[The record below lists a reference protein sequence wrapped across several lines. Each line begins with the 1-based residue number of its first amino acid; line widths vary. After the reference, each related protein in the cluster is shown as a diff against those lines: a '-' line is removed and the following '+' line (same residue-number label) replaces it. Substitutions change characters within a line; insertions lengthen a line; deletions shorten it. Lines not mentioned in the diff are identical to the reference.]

1 MPMASAIAQPFAN
14 PASFTSAFVVASKRR
29 IVAERNGSGAN
40 QYMPFESRSM
50 GKSLVGTLVR
60 ILVQQS
66 VLKCA
71 PTSRAALFCAFCV
84 A

>member
-1 MPMASAIAQPFAN
+1 MSHPFLPDLRRVRWSALVRIWRHFGDLMA
-14 PASFTSAFVVASKRR
+14 
-29 IVAERNGSGAN
+29 AERRA
-40 QYMPFESRSM
+40 FFL
-50 GKSLVGTLVR
+50 SLVGTLVR